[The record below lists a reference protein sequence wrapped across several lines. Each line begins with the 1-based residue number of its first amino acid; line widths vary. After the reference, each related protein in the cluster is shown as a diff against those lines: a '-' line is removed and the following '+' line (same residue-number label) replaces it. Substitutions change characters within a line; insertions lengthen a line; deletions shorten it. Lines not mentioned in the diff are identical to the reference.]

1 MRKSIGSPAGISGR
15 KREKF
20 RIRRNAAAA
29 AVAAAAMAMAGGAAA
44 PAFAQSAPAPAPS
57 PTSVSS
63 QLAPSGSSALSST
76 VSYWT
81 RSRMLSAR
89 NADAVSTKP
98 AGRAPASHAAPS
110 GPAVRIAGAGPT
122 RALRGGARPGT
133 APAGGKATP
142 MTGPIGTPWTGS
154 LTLPPATTT
163 GVVFFTTTGN
173 GVTESWRCSA
183 STVNSAAKNE
193 VFTAGHCVYGSI
205 GGQVPGETWH
215 THWAF
220 VPDYRYGSAPY
231 GVWTARQLWTLTAY
245 VGTQDEGVD
254 MGAAVMNANGFG
266 QQIVN
271 VLGGQGLAVNEPYLY
286 VYNFGYPAQP
296 PFNGAVLDYCSGL
309 EFGWPYVAG
318 TMGMACNF
326 TGGSSG
332 GPWLAFFG
340 GELGYIN
347 GVNAFKYA
355 SLPSYIFSPY
365 FGTDAYNLYLA
376 A

>member
-29 AVAAAAMAMAGGAAA
+29 AVAAAAMAMAAMAMAGGAAA
-44 PAFAQSAPAPAPS
+44 PAFAQSAPAPRPA
-57 PTSVSS
+57 SVSS
-63 QLAPSGSSALSST
+63 HLAPSGSSALSST

-89 NADAVSTKP
+89 NADAVAAKP
-98 AGRAPASHAAPS
+98 AGRGSASHAAPS

-122 RALRGGARPGT
+122 QALRGGARPPA
-133 APAGGKATP
+133 APAGGKAIP
-142 MTGPIGTPWTGS
+142 MTGPNGIPWTGS

-173 GVTESWRCSA
+173 GGTENWSCSA

-193 VFTAGHCVYGSI
+193 VFTAGHCVYGL
-205 GGQVPGETWH
+205 VPGETWH
-215 THWAF
+215 TNWVF

-245 VGTQDEGVD
+245 VSTHAEGAD

-271 VLGGQGLAVNEPYLY
+271 VVGGQGLAVNEPYLY
-286 VYNFGYPAQP
+286 AYNFA
-296 PFNGAVLDYCSGL
+296 GAVLEYCSDP
-309 EFGWPYVAG
+309 EFGWPYVAS

-326 TGGSSG
+326 IDGG
-332 GPWLAFFG
+332 GPWLVFFG
-340 GELGYIN
+340 GEFGYIN

-355 SLPSYIFSPY
+355 SLPSDIFSPY